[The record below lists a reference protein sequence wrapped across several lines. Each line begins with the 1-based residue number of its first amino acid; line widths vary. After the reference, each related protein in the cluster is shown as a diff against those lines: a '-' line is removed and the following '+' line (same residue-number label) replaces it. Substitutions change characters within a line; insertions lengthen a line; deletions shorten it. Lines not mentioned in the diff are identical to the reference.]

1 MRHGFYPACP
11 NRPALI
17 TRTYRKETGSSRAV
31 YDPSGSYGASSNIG
45 RCFRLGFGLPMSR
58 DAHHCGLRLRVCRLD
73 SQPRV
78 KFRGFADKCDLD
90 TTSMRLVSLVAII
103 IPPKGA

>member
-31 YDPSGSYGASSNIG
+31 YDPSGSYSASNIG

-73 SQPRV
+73 SQSRV
-78 KFRGFADKCDLD
+78 KFADKCDLD
-90 TTSMRLVSLVAII
+90 TTSMRLVSLVATII
-103 IPPKGA
+103 QPKGA